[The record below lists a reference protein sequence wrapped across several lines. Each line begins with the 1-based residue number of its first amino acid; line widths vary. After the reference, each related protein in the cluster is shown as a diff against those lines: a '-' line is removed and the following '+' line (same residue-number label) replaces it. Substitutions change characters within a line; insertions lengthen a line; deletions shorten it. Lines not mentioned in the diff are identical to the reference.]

1 MTVPSLQQEQPT
13 SSGSAEKRYERFI
26 EWTRQNGAYFHPSLN
41 FVVTPNRGAEVL
53 VTGEGIKPFETLFTV
68 PYGISL
74 SYFNAVSAGV
84 EGSAYLPHSE
94 PLPEEYLGSTSDHD
108 TINAIFLVQQ
118 YLLGE
123 KSFWCPY
130 IQILPQ
136 PDDAKD
142 SAIPL
147 LWSEKDL
154 LWLRGT
160 CLEEAVSKQKADHV
174 KRWTDA
180 VQTLQSH
187 GWDTSQYSLQ
197 LGLWAYYCF
206 YSRYFWSIILEP
218 DVGNIKPEFQHLV
231 KAGVNLDDTA
241 KILLPMLETLNHAQ
255 ETNTEYDLH
264 DKGLSVSK
272 NIELKPGDPFYI
284 AYDKE
289 TQRFSNTVLLKDFGF
304 VLADNEAAELVLASP
319 FDLTKPLHPD
329 HCVFSSPAT
338 VDDPYWT
345 SDDKYLSLV
354 TVRSP
359 LLDRRGPIN
368 PDHSV
373 RWLGHFDPTFVSM
386 VSFRV
391 ANLAERATMRL
402 EPHKIPSERNEQA
415 TIQFIS
421 SCLHSMLERIEQN
434 TRALGEPQNERQQ
447 RAEAY
452 RLEQK
457 AILNEVLQDLHYEGT
472 Q

>member
-1 MTVPSLQQEQPT
+1 MTVDSLQQEQT
-13 SSGSAEKRYERFI
+13 ESFSDAEKKYEMFL
-26 EWTRQNGAYFHPSLN
+26 EWARHNGAYFHPSLR
-41 FVVTPNRGAEVL
+41 FIVTPNRGAEVL
-53 VTGEGIKPFETLFTV
+53 VTDQPIPPFETLFKV

-74 SYFNAVSAGV
+74 SYFNAVSAGIP
-84 EGSAYLPHSE
+84 GSPYLPHSE
-94 PLPEEYLGSTSDHD
+94 PLPEGYLQSTSDHD

-123 KSFWCPY
+123 QSFWHPY

-136 PDDAKD
+136 PDATKD

-160 CLEEAVSKQKADHV
+160 FLEEAVAKQKTDHV
-174 KRWTDA
+174 KRWTEA
-180 VQTLQSH
+180 MEIIQKY
-187 GWDTSQYSLQ
+187 GWDASQFTLE

-218 DVGNIKPEFQHLV
+218 DVANIKSEFQHLV

-241 KILLPMLETLNHAQ
+241 KILLPILETLNHAQ
-255 ETNTEYDLH
+255 ETNTEYGLD

-289 TQRFSNTVLLKDFGF
+289 TQRFNNTVY
-304 VLADNEAAELVLASP
+304 NEAAELVLSSP
-319 FDLTKPLHPD
+319 FDLTRPMHPD
-329 HCVFSSPAT
+329 HCVFSSAAT

-345 SDDKYLSLV
+345 SEDKYLSLL

-359 LLDRRGPIN
+359 SLDRRGPIN
-368 PDHSV
+368 PDHPV
-373 RWLGHFDPTFVSM
+373 RWLRHFSPTFVSM
-386 VSFRV
+386 VSLRE
-391 ANLAERATMRL
+391 ANLRERATMRL
-402 EPHKIPSERNEQA
+402 DPQKIPSDRNLRA
-415 TIQFIS
+415 TVQFIS
-421 SCLHSMLERIEQN
+421 RCL
-434 TRALGEPQNERQQ
+434 RAMMKEIDEYGRTLREPQNERQRRAYAYRQEQ
-447 RAEAY
+447 RAV
-452 RLEQK
+452 LD
-457 AILNEVLQDLHYEGT
+457 EVLRDLKDDEAEQD
-472 Q
+472 